1 MQLIEHDAAWQMSAE
16 KKHGLQHLSMYYKY
30 FPSLILYS
38 VCSRHAGVMDLQDMT
53 LRPSL
58 KDIDE
63 ELLHLVA
70 EQSAANDMLAEK
82 RQKDQALLEQML
94 PPQVNTTKPCHA
106 ALAVAYA
113 TLALF

>member
-1 MQLIEHDAAWQMSAE
+1 MS
-16 KKHGLQHLSMYYKY
+16 
-30 FPSLILYS
+30 
-38 VCSRHAGVMDLQDMT
+38 LQDMT

-82 RQKDQALLEQML
+82 RQKDQALLDQML
-94 PPQVNTTKPCHA
+94 PPQVNTTRTFLLPSI
-106 ALAVAYA
+106 LTIIMIVI
-113 TLALF
+113 

>member
-1 MQLIEHDAAWQMSAE
+1 
-16 KKHGLQHLSMYYKY
+16 
-30 FPSLILYS
+30 
-38 VCSRHAGVMDLQDMT
+38 MT

-82 RQKDQALLEQML
+82 RQKDQALLDQML
-94 PPQVNTTKPCHA
+94 PPQVDTPKPCR
-106 ALAVAYA
+106 VAFNNKNNDSNKSKKRIITINTIIIKITMMMMMLMITIIVIA
-113 TLALF
+113 RLSSP

>member
-1 MQLIEHDAAWQMSAE
+1 M
-16 KKHGLQHLSMYYKY
+16 G
-30 FPSLILYS
+30 
-38 VCSRHAGVMDLQDMT
+38 LQDMT

-82 RQKDQALLEQML
+82 RQKDQALLDQML
-94 PPQVNTTKPCHA
+94 PPQVNTPKPCR
-106 ALAVAYA
+106 VAFNNKNNDSNKSKKKIITINTIIKIIMMMMMLMIIIIVIA
-113 TLALF
+113 RLSSP

>member
-1 MQLIEHDAAWQMSAE
+1 MGRGGEQEGENIHAFSLLFKGTS
-16 KKHGLQHLSMYYKY
+16 Y
-30 FPSLILYS
+30 FCS
-38 VCSRHAGVMDLQDMT
+38 VFVHAGVMSLQDMT

-82 RQKDQALLEQML
+82 RQKDQALLDQML
-94 PPQVNTTKPCHA
+94 PPQVNTTRTFLLPSILTIIMIVIKIK
-106 ALAVAYA
+106 VNK
-113 TLALF
+113 

>member
-1 MQLIEHDAAWQMSAE
+1 M
-16 KKHGLQHLSMYYKY
+16 G
-30 FPSLILYS
+30 
-38 VCSRHAGVMDLQDMT
+38 LQDMT

-82 RQKDQALLEQML
+82 RQKDQALLDQML
-94 PPQVNTTKPCHA
+94 PPQVNTPKPCR
-106 ALAVAYA
+106 VAFNNKNNDSNKRKKKIITINTIIIIIIIIMMMMMLMITIIVIA
-113 TLALF
+113 RLSSP